1 MEPFF
6 LKQQCGFLLSMIEKW
21 KSVVDKAKYFGALLT
36 DLSKTFDCISYELI
50 LAKLYA
56 YGFSL
61 RALRLIHSYLT
72 NRKQK
77 TRKMAII
84 VLGKKSCLEFH

>member
-1 MEPFF
+1 M
-6 LKQQCGFLLSMIEKW
+6 LEKW
-21 KSVVDKAKYFGALLT
+21 KSAVDEGKYFDALLT
-36 DLSKTFDCISYELI
+36 DLSKAFDCISHELI
-50 LAKLYA
+50 LAKLHA

-77 TRKMAII
+77 TRKKAII